1 MQTVTGPVFAKFRST
16 YDKNRNI
23 KSFGMLRRVDW
34 CRWHKI
40 LANLRIQQHPHSRS
54 RMPRTTTRLPLD
66 VYGSMDIVLLTFGP
80 RERFTFITRTF
91 KPFLTRLQQRLD
103 KCVYQLRHVCLSGC
117 KTSADLIFSINGKYK
132 TISIKIGQ
140 KCRAIM
146 YKIFMRFCPHQG

>member
-1 MQTVTGPVFAKFRST
+1 MQTVTGYVFAKFRST

-23 KSFGMLRRVDW
+23 KSFGMLRRDDW

-66 VYGSMDIVLLTFGP
+66 VYRSVDIVLLTFG
-80 RERFTFITRTF
+80 TF

-103 KCVYQLRHVCLSGC
+103 KCAYQLRHVCLSGC
-117 KTSADLIFSINGKYK
+117 KTSAELIFSIDGKYT

-140 KCRAIM
+140 KCQAIM
-146 YKIFMRFCPHQG
+146 YKLLCVSARIKVEIRVLPSA